1 MNMIVILL
9 TTVLSVP
16 PDNLIIPSTLSDI
29 YINRKCNLVY
39 TNITSCLLISVIVSC
54 D

>member
-29 YINRKCNLVY
+29 YINKNVALCIPILLVAY
-39 TNITSCLLISVIVSC
+39 
-54 D
+54 